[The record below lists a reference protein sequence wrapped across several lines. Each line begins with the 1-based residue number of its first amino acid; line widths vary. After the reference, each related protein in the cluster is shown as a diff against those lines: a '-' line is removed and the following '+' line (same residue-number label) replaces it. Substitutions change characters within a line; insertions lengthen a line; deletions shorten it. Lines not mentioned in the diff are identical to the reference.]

1 MHPFYVKLKHK
12 NWGNFWQ
19 FFLTGSLTTFTMIW
33 RLILEKIE
41 VALTAKVLKEKLKR
55 LKKLKTID
63 VAFWYEWNLLTR
75 RKGEAKWSSM
85 FLLNLSQATKGG
97 MNLFFFLLLLD
108 YICLEWNWKENWFL
122 SAFKSKNKNATF
134 WSQWC
139 NCPPLSKCNLQLK
152 HSLLFS
158 FQNQHDKLIFVRFII
173 LIFLFLF
180 NIASVTLL
188 QLQCS
193 CIA

>member
-85 FLLNLSQATKGG
+85 FLLNFSQATKGG
-97 MNLFFFLLLLD
+97 MNLFFFS
-108 YICLEWNWKENWFL
+108 F
-122 SAFKSKNKNATF
+122 TF
-134 WSQWC
+134 RLYLFRVKLKRKLVPFRFSS
-139 NCPPLSKCNLQLK
+139 LKKCN
-152 HSLLFS
+152 F
-158 FQNQHDKLIFVRFII
+158 LI
-173 LIFLFLF
+173 
-180 NIASVTLL
+180 TMM
-188 QLQCS
+188 
-193 CIA
+193 